1 MKYYGSLDG
10 ALEYHSMSAGGAAW
24 SADGVANAQRTAAL
38 VRASRSLDG
47 QYGERYPGKPTQG
60 RAQSLAWP
68 RSGAVDH
75 CANEALPDHSVPLEI
90 EHAAYA
96 LALVELLTPGV
107 SSPSFT
113 PGAVNKRERV
123 DVIERERFGPAD
135 GVALT
140 LDMQRAQLA
149 EVEDLLRCLL
159 VNRGATQC
167 ILRV

>member
-24 SADGVANAQRTAAL
+24 SADGVADAQRTAAL

-75 CANEALPDHSVPLEI
+75 CANEALPDNSVPIEI
-90 EHAAYA
+90 EHATYA
-96 LALVELLTPGV
+96 LALVELLTPGA

-140 LDMQRAQLA
+140 LNMQRAQLA
-149 EVEDLLRCLL
+149 EVEDSLRCILT
-159 VNRGATQC
+159 NRGAVQC